1 MTTVRDSVIDFLRQT
16 GMTVMFGNP
25 GSTELP
31 LYRDWPEDFRYIL
44 GLQESAVLSMAD
56 GYAQAAGKAAIVNL
70 HSAAGLGHAMG
81 SLVSAFKN
89 QTPLIVT
96 AGQQAR
102 SLLLS
107 EPFLGAIYP
116 TTMPK
121 PYVKW
126 ACEPASAAETPQA
139 IARAYAIAMTPP
151 RGPVFVS
158 IPVDD
163 WDQPASPAPPL
174 EFLGDPSPS
183 RDSIEAAVQRI
194 SQSKSPVMV
203 AGPEIDRAGGWN
215 AAIALTEKLGCP
227 VWASAMSSR
236 CSFPETHPQFAGF
249 LRSNE
254 ADVYETLSPHDLVLV
269 FGAPAFTFHFEN
281 PASQPEAMDV
291 LQFTNDANIA
301 SYTKQGA
308 VVLGD
313 VASAMKALLPDIDQR
328 PQFEGAARAA
338 PEPAPT
344 STVSTNPIMDLLQAP
359 LPKDALIAEEAPSA
373 RPAIQQ
379 RLRIDAPGSFFA
391 TASGGLGFSG
401 SAAVGIAL
409 AHRDKRTIAL
419 LGDGSALYTI
429 QALWTAAKENL
440 PVTYIILNNGGYEA
454 LIGIARL
461 WQTPSIGTDLSGLD
475 FVSLANGFGMTAQR
489 VTTLAEMEKALGAAF
504 ASQGPSL
511 IDAIVED

>member
-1 MTTVRDSVIDFLRQT
+1 MATVRDSVIEFLREK

-44 GLQESAVLSMAD
+44 GLQESVVLSMAD
-56 GYAQAAGKAAIVNL
+56 GYAQASGKAAIVNL

-102 SLLLS
+102 SLLLA
-107 EPFLGAIYP
+107 EPFLGAVDA
-116 TTMPK
+116 TAMPK

-163 WDQPASPAPPL
+163 WDQPAGPVQPLDFLGVPAP
-174 EFLGDPSPS
+174 GK
-183 RDSIEAAVQRI
+183 AAIAETLPQI
-194 SQSKSPVMV
+194 NAAKKPVMV
-203 AGPEIDRAGGWN
+203 LGPEVDRAGGWT
-215 AAIALTEKLGCP
+215 AAIELAEKLACP
-227 VWASAMSSR
+227 VWTSPMSSR
-236 CSFPETHPQFAGF
+236 CSFPESHPQFAGF
-249 LRSNE
+249 LR
-254 ADVYETLSPHDLVLV
+254 ADETSVFETLALHDLVLV
-269 FGAPAFTFHFEN
+269 IGAPAFTYHFES
-281 PASQPEAMDV
+281 PASKPLAADL
-291 LQFTNDANIA
+291 LQFTNDASIA
-301 SYTKQGA
+301 SYTKKGS

-313 VASAMKALLPDIDQR
+313 VAAAMEFLLAGLENKP
-328 PQFEGAARAA
+328 PFEGSARAA
-338 PEPAPT
+338 PEPAPRG
-344 STVSTNPIMDLLQAP
+344 SLSSEGVIDLLQA
-359 LPKDALIAEEAPSA
+359 LRPKNALIAEEAPSA

-391 TASGGLGFSG
+391 TASGGLGFACA
-401 SAAVGIAL
+401 AAVGAAL
-409 AHRDKRTIAL
+409 AQPDKRTIAL

-440 PVTYIILNNGGYEA
+440 PVTYIIINNGGYEA
-454 LIGIARL
+454 LIGIARR
-461 WQTPSIGTDLSGLD
+461 WQTPSVGTDLSGLD
-475 FVSLANGFGMTAQR
+475 FVKLAEGFGMKALRATTA
-489 VTTLAEMEKALGAAF
+489 AEMEKALGEAF
-504 ASQGPSL
+504 AFQGPSL
-511 IDAIVED
+511 IDTIVED